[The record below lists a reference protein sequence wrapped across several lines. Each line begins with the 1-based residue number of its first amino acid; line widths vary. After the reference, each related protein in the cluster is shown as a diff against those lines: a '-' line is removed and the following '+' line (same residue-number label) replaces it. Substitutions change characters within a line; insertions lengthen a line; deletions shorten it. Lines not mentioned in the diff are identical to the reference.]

1 MSLCSSLLRQWSR
14 ITGERLCEGAGACL
28 EVTPLAPPQKPQPTV
43 SEWLQL
49 HERGVVDAAEL
60 RRPLGLEAHGAGE
73 DRALSWQG
81 DGMSLPPSPACSW
94 RPGDTEALRIALSIP
109 VTPLLWR
116 RCSREMAQLE
126 IHYPTGVCTAQGHL
140 EAIAALDQQLAALTP
155 AELNAPI
162 RSRRKGVA
170 GGVVPNP
177 LPLSKLD
184 VVEYATELLLEE
196 TDTEWNADRPSA
208 AVVLSRQRSHHIGQ
222 LALLLPRL
230 QSWRQSPSDPFLG
243 SLVRG

>member
-1 MSLCSSLLRQWSR
+1 M
-14 ITGERLCEGAGACL
+14 
-28 EVTPLAPPQKPQPTV
+28 
-43 SEWLQL
+43 
-49 HERGVVDAAEL
+49 
-60 RRPLGLEAHGAGE
+60 
-73 DRALSWQG
+73 AL
-81 DGMSLPPSPACSW
+81 
-94 RPGDTEALRIALSIP
+94 
-109 VTPLLWR
+109 
-116 RCSREMAQLE
+116 LE

-196 TDTEWNADRPSA
+196 TDTEWSADGPSA
-208 AVVLSRQRSHHIGQ
+208 AVVLGRQRSHHIGSWCCCCRGWQ
-222 LALLLPRL
+222 N
-230 QSWRQSPSDPFLG
+230 WRQSDPDPFQG
-243 SLVRG
+243 RLVRG